1 MSTSRPITNE
11 EHAMIM
17 KTMSESHIGIRPNQ
31 AVIHILTI
39 ESSTGLR
46 LSDILSMKL
55 SDFYLSDHGYRLKI
69 REQKTKKER
78 NVPIPLELQN
88 YITEYAISIGCKRD
102 ERIFKLTPRAVTK
115 YINKV
120 TDYLGL
126 ENVSSHSWRKLYAL
140 TVYEKTGND
149 IVSVQQALLHS
160 SVAVTQRYLNRRSE
174 KLEQVL
180 QTHCSIVDLDGDKYG
195 D

>member
-11 EHAMIM
+11 EHRLIM
-17 KTMSESHIGIRPNQ
+17 QTMSENHIGIRANPEI
-31 AVIHILTI
+31 IHILTI
-39 ESSTGLR
+39 ECSTGLR
-46 LSDILSMKL
+46 LSDILAMKL
-55 SDFYLSDHGYRLKI
+55 SDIYLSDHGYRLKI
-69 REQKTKKER
+69 VERKTKKER

-115 YINKV
+115 YIKKV
-120 TDYLGL
+120 VDYLGL

-160 SVAVTQRYLNRRSE
+160 SLAVTQRYLNRRSE

-180 QTHCSIVDLDGDKYG
+180 QSHCNIVV
-195 D
+195 

>member
-11 EHAMIM
+11 EHRLIM
-17 KTMSESHIGIRPNQ
+17 QTMSETHIGIRPNPEI
-31 AVIHILTI
+31 IHILTI
-39 ESSTGLR
+39 ECSTGLR
-46 LSDILSMKL
+46 LSDILAMKL
-55 SDFYLSDHGYRLKI
+55 SDIYLSDQGYRLKI
-69 REQKTKKER
+69 VERKTKKER

-88 YITEYAISIGCKRD
+88 YITEYAISAGCKRN

-115 YINKV
+115 YIIKEV
-120 TDYLGL
+120 DFLGL

-160 SVAVTQRYLNRRSE
+160 SLAVTQRYLNRRSE

-180 QTHCSIVDLDGDKYG
+180 QSHCNIVV
-195 D
+195 

>member
-11 EHAMIM
+11 EHRLIM
-17 KTMSESHIGIRPNQ
+17 QTMAETSHSGFRANL

-39 ESSTGLR
+39 ECSTGLR

-55 SDFYLSDHGYRLKI
+55 SDLYLSENGYRLKI

-88 YITEYAISIGCKRD
+88 YITDYAISIGCKRD
-102 ERIFKLTPRAVTK
+102 EQIFKLTPRAVTK
-115 YINKV
+115 YIKKV
-120 TDYLGL
+120 TDFLGL

-174 KLEQVL
+174 KLERVL
-180 QTHCSIVDLDGDKYG
+180 QSHCNIVHLGGNNK
-195 D
+195 

>member
-1 MSTSRPITNE
+1 MSTSRPITLK
-11 EHAMIM
+11 EHAQIM
-17 KTMSESHIGIRPNQ
+17 KTMSETHTGFRPNQ
-31 AVIHILTI
+31 DVIHILTI
-39 ESSTGLR
+39 ECSTGLR
-46 LSDILSMKL
+46 LSDILAMKL
-55 SDFYLSDHGYRLKI
+55 SDFYLTDSGYRLKI

-78 NVPIPLELQN
+78 NVPIPLELHH
-88 YITEYAISIGCKRD
+88 YISEYAISKSRKRD
-102 ERIFKLTPRAVTK
+102 EKIFQLTPRAITK
-115 YINKV
+115 YIKKT

-160 SVAVTQRYLNRRSE
+160 SIAVTQRYLNRRSE

-180 QTHCSIVDLDGDKYG
+180 QSHCNIVDL
-195 D
+195 

>member
-11 EHAMIM
+11 EHRLII
-17 KTMSESHIGIRPNQ
+17 KTMSETHIGIRPNQ

-39 ESSTGLR
+39 ECSTGLR

-55 SDFYLSDHGYRLKI
+55 SDLYLSDHGYRLKI

-88 YITEYAISIGCKRD
+88 YITEYAISIGIKRD
-102 ERIFKLTPRAVTK
+102 EKIFNLTPRAVTK
-115 YINKV
+115 YIKKV

-140 TVYEKTGND
+140 TVYKKTGND
-149 IVSVQQALLHS
+149 IISVQQALLHS

-180 QTHCSIVDLDGDKYG
+180 QTHCNIVNLGENND
-195 D
+195 